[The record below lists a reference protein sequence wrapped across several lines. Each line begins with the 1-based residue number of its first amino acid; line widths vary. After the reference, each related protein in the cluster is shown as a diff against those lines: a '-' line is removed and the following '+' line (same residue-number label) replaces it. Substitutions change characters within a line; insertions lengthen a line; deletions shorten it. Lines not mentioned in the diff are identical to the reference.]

1 MRERVVITGAGALTP
16 VGIGI
21 EEYWR
26 NLVAGR
32 GGVGR
37 ISRFNPDRLACKIG
51 AEVKGFNPTD
61 YMTPKIV
68 RETDFFIQLA
78 LAAAQMALLDS
89 GVDLEKEDPY
99 RVGVVFGTS
108 IGGIVTIVDGQDK
121 MEGRHG
127 SVRISPHFIPK
138 MLTNMAAGQISIH
151 YGLRGPNLTVTTA
164 CASGTDAVGNALRL
178 LQRGEADIVIA
189 GGAESL
195 FCALV
200 LAGLYAARAVSTR
213 NDNPDRASRPFD
225 RQRDGMVMGEGAG
238 ALILETLEHAR
249 RRGAPVLAE
258 PIGYANCGD
267 GYHSM
272 APAPDGHGEVRC
284 MRKAL
289 ADAGISPEQVDYI
302 NAHGTSTILGDS
314 VETQAIKT
322 VFGSHAYRIPVSS
335 IKGATGH
342 MIAAGGVTELIAC
355 VKAIRE
361 GVVPPTINQE
371 EPDPECDLD
380 YVPNFAR
387 EVKVDIAMNNSFG
400 FGGQNACLVV
410 KKFVG

>member
-1 MRERVVITGAGALTP
+1 VITGAGAVTP

-26 NLVAGR
+26 NLLAGR

-37 ISRFNPDRLACKIG
+37 ISRFDTDRLACKIG

-68 RETDFFIQLA
+68 RETDLFIQFA
-78 LAAAQMALLDS
+78 LAATQMALLDS
-89 GVDLEKEDPY
+89 GMDLEKEDPC

-108 IGGIVTIVDGQDK
+108 IGGIATIVAGQDK
-121 MEGRHG
+121 MEGRQG
-127 SVRISPHFIPK
+127 STRVSPHFIPK
-138 MLTNMAAGQISIH
+138 MLTNMAAGQISIR
-151 YGLRGPNLTVTTA
+151 YGLRGPNLTVSTA
-164 CASGTDAVGNALRL
+164 CASGTDAVGNVLRL
-178 LQRGEADIVIA
+178 LQRGEADVIIA

-213 NDNPDRASRPFD
+213 NDEPAKASRPFD
-225 RQRDGMVMGEGAG
+225 RQRDGMVMGEGSG
-238 ALILETLEHAR
+238 ALVLETLEHAR

-258 PIGYANCGD
+258 TIGYANCGD
-267 GYHSM
+267 GHHTM

-284 MRKAL
+284 MRRAL

-314 VETQAIKT
+314 VETLAIKT
-322 VFGSHAYRIPVSS
+322 VFDSHAYRIPVSS
-335 IKGATGH
+335 TKGATGH

-355 VKAIRE
+355 IKAVQE
-361 GVVPPTINQE
+361 GIVPPTINYE

-380 YVPNFAR
+380 YVPNAPR
-387 EVKVDIAMNNSFG
+387 EVKVNVAMNNSFG

-410 KKFVG
+410 KKFAG